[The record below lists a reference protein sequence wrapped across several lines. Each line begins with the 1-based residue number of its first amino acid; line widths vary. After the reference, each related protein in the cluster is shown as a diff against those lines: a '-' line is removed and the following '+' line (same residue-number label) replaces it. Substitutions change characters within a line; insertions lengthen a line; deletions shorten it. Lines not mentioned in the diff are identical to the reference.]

1 MELLTVSAIMGI
13 VALGAYSAFNSGIA
27 VWEKIR
33 KGALEEGAILFFEKL
48 SYDLENILPCSGI
61 NFEGKTESVTFPA
74 RVEGSLGRITYR
86 FDEEAKGLTR
96 TEQDCSQVHQE
107 SEGKRKRLTEGVSAL
122 CLYYL
127 SYDKK
132 QESWLWKET
141 WQEENLPSA
150 VKVEIELKNDI
161 PNYKLSRIIPI
172 PLSFVYS
179 VKNDD

>member
-74 RVEGSLGRITYR
+74 RV
-86 FDEEAKGLTR
+86 
-96 TEQDCSQVHQE
+96 
-107 SEGKRKRLTEGVSAL
+107 
-122 CLYYL
+122 
-127 SYDKK
+127 
-132 QESWLWKET
+132 
-141 WQEENLPSA
+141 
-150 VKVEIELKNDI
+150 
-161 PNYKLSRIIPI
+161 
-172 PLSFVYS
+172 
-179 VKNDD
+179 